1 MRLSIEHLTTYRYDE
16 LARHSTQYVRLTPKS
31 SARQRVL
38 DWQLDM
44 PAAPLISTDGFGN
57 ILHVLTLDEPHRSIS
72 IRAHGEVD
80 VLDEDMEDEDDSLSP
95 LVHSRFTR
103 LTRPSAALT
112 EFAHQCIRQPGRAG
126 MEKLMV
132 EVLSHMPYTPGST
145 HAGSTAGE
153 AFALGQGV
161 CQDHTHVFLACAR
174 LLGLPA
180 RYVSGYLYSQDEGH
194 VASHAWAEVWLDDGW
209 HTFDITNQQCQ
220 PRNHLKLAVGM
231 DYLDA
236 CPVRGVRYGGGPES
250 LHAVATVERLD
261 EPTVERLD
269 EPQQ

>member
-31 SARQRVL
+31 SARQHVL

-44 PAAPLISTDGFGN
+44 PAAPLVSTDGFGN
-57 ILHVLTLDEPHRSIS
+57 VLHVLTLDEPHRSIS
-72 IRAHGEVD
+72 IRAHGEVE
-80 VLDEDMEDEDDSLSP
+80 VLDEDREDDDDGLSP

-112 EFAHQCIRQPGRAG
+112 EFAHQYAVQPGLAG

-132 EVLSHMPYTPGST
+132 EVLAHMPYTPGST

-174 LLGLPA
+174 LTGRPA
-180 RYVSGYLYSQDEGH
+180 RYVSGYLYSQDDHH
-194 VASHAWAEVWLDDGW
+194 VASHAWAEVWLDGIW

-261 EPTVERLD
+261 EP
-269 EPQQ
+269 QQ